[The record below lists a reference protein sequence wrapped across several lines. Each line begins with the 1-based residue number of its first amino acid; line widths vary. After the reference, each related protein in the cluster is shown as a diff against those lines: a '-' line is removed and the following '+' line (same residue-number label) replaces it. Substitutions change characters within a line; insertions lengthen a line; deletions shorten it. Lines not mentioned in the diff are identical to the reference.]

1 MKPYICCILTLTRSL
16 FCAQKY
22 ASFQAWEEDWGAEA
36 GGVSVF
42 KNVVIKNKTKLN
54 VNNNNKKLSGS
65 PECMSG

>member
-1 MKPYICCILTLTRSL
+1 MKPYICCILTLTGGL

-22 ASFQAWEEDWGAEA
+22 ASFQAWEEDWRAEA

-54 VNNNNKKLSGS
+54 VNNKKKNTQWLS
-65 PECMSG
+65 